1 MGGGWVEY
9 AWRNRP
15 DAPLL
20 SRGCYVAKVH
30 VGGPAGKALGRSSSH
45 GNFAA
50 NASYSSLAALAALA
64 EDDDPVETTNSGG
77 ASAASGAQL
86 FTQAPAA
93 GTRTLVVG
101 VGYFGGSAEGV
112 EGVDAMPKWRSAA
125 MSASV
130 VLQQQLQEAAQRSR
144 VCGTS
149 VDDAIAAAVLD
160 DQGILTAAAAEALS
174 QDDSGMPQMVSTLLQ
189 PARSAAALGLYG
201 IVFDTQGRFIANGG
215 SPAFVGRTLT
225 DVLAAADVGEL
236 RLLQRFLAVA
246 RRGGGWVTYSY
257 RAAAGQPLRAKA
269 AFVTRLAP
277 PAAGSPQDL
286 EGLYASGLYAAVCY
300 GGGDAEERHP
310 MPGQL
315 QPPPPV
321 APSRS
326 TVKAAALLLKRLLGS
341 ASSVSDVIAVV
352 TDTSGALAAAAAEG
366 LCWEVTRL
374 PSNVAKPRSLSM

>member
-1 MGGGWVEY
+1 
-9 AWRNRP
+9 
-15 DAPLL
+15 
-20 SRGCYVAKVH
+20 
-30 VGGPAGKALGRSSSH
+30 
-45 GNFAA
+45 
-50 NASYSSLAALAALA
+50 
-64 EDDDPVETTNSGG
+64 
-77 ASAASGAQL
+77 
-86 FTQAPAA
+86 
-93 GTRTLVVG
+93 
-101 VGYFGGSAEGV
+101 
-112 EGVDAMPKWRSAA
+112 

-174 QDDSGMPQMVSTLLQ
+174 QDDSGMPQMVST
-189 PARSAAALGLYG
+189 
-201 IVFDTQGRFIANGG
+201 
-215 SPAFVGRTLT
+215 
-225 DVLAAADVGEL
+225 
-236 RLLQRFLAVA
+236 LLQRFLAVA

-315 QPPPPV
+315 PPPPPV

-326 TVKAAALLLKRLLGS
+326 AVKAAALLLKRLLGS